1 MNLKQKKKFLKSIFF
16 LISIYFPPNLA
27 LKNQIK
33 YPIIWNDGTTNHV
46 CILLFVPYTTNHV
59 CILCSYLVPRFRSL
73 HIYSMISLYNDDLD
87 LFIYIFNDSNILIL
101 LVVVWNRK
109 IIC

>member
-33 YPIIWNDGTTNHV
+33 YPIIWNDG
-46 CILLFVPYTTNHV
+46 TTNHV